1 MTGRAGGEPD
11 ARDAAAG
18 DPTAMP
24 TLPPVSGTVPVRPAG
39 GGADAATLPP
49 LPLAAPPVAAPA
61 THVGD
66 RSAIL
71 RRRLTY
77 IVMIA
82 YAALMFT
89 PFLWSLITSFKTLP
103 DSVRLTFI
111 PQPFTLDAWRYVFE
125 NLNPSIVRLFANSA
139 GIALAIT
146 LSNLVLASLAG
157 YAFAR
162 LRFPG
167 REVLFLVVLA
177 TLMIPD
183 QLRLV
188 PVYLMMNA
196 LGLTRGVGQ
205 YLAVVLVMAV
215 MGANI
220 FLMRQYFLSIPRE
233 IEEAARIDGAGF
245 FTTFWRVMLPLATP
259 ALSAVAIL
267 QFQGAWNSFFWPL
280 ILLRDQAYFTVPIAL
295 GFFRT
300 AGGFSTNYPPLMAVV
315 VLSTLPVLVLYIFFQ
330 RYFVEG
336 IAASGV
342 KG

>member
-1 MTGRAGGEPD
+1 MA
-11 ARDAAAG
+11 
-18 DPTAMP
+18 
-24 TLPPVSGTVPVRPAG
+24 PPGSGRPAAPF
-39 GGADAATLPP
+39 GA
-49 LPLAAPPVAAPA
+49 AAPPVVLAPGTTGDASAIPA
-61 THVGD
+61 TKTLAGAPVAHVGD
-66 RSAIL
+66 TRVHW
-71 RRRLTY
+71 RRRLAYT
-77 IVMIA
+77 VMIV
-82 YAALMFT
+82 YAVLMFT
-89 PFLWSLITSFKTLP
+89 PFAWSIITSFKTLP
-103 DSVRLTFI
+103 DSVRLSVI
-111 PQPFTLDAWRYVFE
+111 PQPFTLEGWRYVFQ
-125 NLNPSIVRLFANSA
+125 NLNPSAVRLFANSA

-188 PVYLMMNA
+188 PVYLMMNTI
-196 LGLTRGVGQ
+196 GLTRGPGE
-205 YLAVVLVMAV
+205 YLAVVLVMAI
-215 MGANI
+215 MGTNI
-220 FLMRQYFLSIPRE
+220 FLMRQYFLSIPRD
-233 IEEAARIDGAGF
+233 IEEAARMDGAGF

-267 QFQGAWNSFFWPL
+267 QFQGSWNAYFWPL
-280 ILLRDQAYFTVPIAL
+280 ILLREKDFFTVPIAL

-315 VLSTLPVLVLYIFFQ
+315 VLATLPVFVLYIFFQ